1 MATDP
6 HAVEH
11 NALIDIANELDAAL
25 MRPVFSLRMARA
37 NPRAASSRAR
47 QINAARKIE
56 VAVRKAAKRF
66 EEEAHRAHPA
76 E

>member
-1 MATDP
+1 MP
-6 HAVEH
+6 
-11 NALIDIANELDAAL
+11 
-25 MRPVFSLRMARA
+25 RA

-47 QINAARKIE
+47 QTNTARKIE